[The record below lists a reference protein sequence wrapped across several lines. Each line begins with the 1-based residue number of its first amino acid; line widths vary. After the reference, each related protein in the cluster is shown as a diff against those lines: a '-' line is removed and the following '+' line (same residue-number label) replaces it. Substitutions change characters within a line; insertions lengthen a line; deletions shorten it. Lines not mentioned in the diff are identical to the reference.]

1 MLLTHQNIHVIM
13 QPKGQKGGSCA
24 MSFIGKIIKELPP
37 CAENNRNSE
46 GDFIRMPDGSIA
58 FAYTRYRN
66 GGHQDSAIADL
77 AVCFSYDEGES
88 FTAPRIFLT
97 AEECGNARNI
107 MSVSLIEMLDGSI
120 GVFYL
125 KKFGKLSCLPFLRTT
140 RDFVT
145 LSEES
150 RCVVP
155 DGYICLVNGR
165 MRRLKNGDLIMPIA
179 GNFHPEGGPEA
190 SYETEDNWKYPP
202 SQGAIFLSK
211 DDGKTF
217 EMTAIQDCPYE
228 ICLIP
233 ADRGLQEPGCEE
245 LDDGRIYLYYRNAS
259 GRQLETY
266 SSDGGYT
273 WTPIMPSRFT
283 SPPSPMSSLRMSD
296 GNILV
301 GYNPAPLY
309 LGRGQRVDGVW
320 TGGRTPYVLEI
331 ADGNMNRIVAPRAI
345 ETDEKSGFGYCSM
358 LEVSDGILL
367 AYCAGCTQ
375 DPNMLARLR
384 IRKIPKNE
392 LYPK

>member
-1 MLLTHQNIHVIM
+1 
-13 QPKGQKGGSCA
+13 
-24 MSFIGKIIKELPP
+24 MSFVGKIIKELPP

-58 FAYTRYRN
+58 FAYTHYRN
-66 GGHQDSAIADL
+66 GGHQDSAVADL

-88 FTAPRIFLT
+88 FTVPRIFLT

-125 KKFGKLSCLPFLRTT
+125 KKFGELNCIPFFRTT
-140 RDFVT
+140 RDFAT
-145 LSEES
+145 FSDETCCFEKDAYL
-150 RCVVP
+150 
-155 DGYICLVNGR
+155 CLVNGR
-165 MRRLKNGDLIMPIA
+165 MRRLKNGNLILPLG
-179 GNFHPEGGPEA
+179 GNIHPEEGPGG
-190 SYETEDNWKYPP
+190 SYENEGTWKYPP
-202 SQGAIFLSK
+202 SQGIVVISK

-217 EMTAIQDCPYE
+217 ETTAILDCPYE
-228 ICLIP
+228 ICMIP
-233 ADRGLQEPGCEE
+233 ADRGLQEPGLEE
-245 LDDGRIYLYYRNAS
+245 LDDGRIYLYFRNAS

-301 GYNPAPLY
+301 GYNPVPLY
-309 LGRGQRVDGVW
+309 FGRGPKVDGVW

-358 LEVSDGILL
+358 IEAKDGILL
-367 AYCAGCTQ
+367 AYCAGGTH
-375 DPNMLARLR
+375 DPNMLARMR

-392 LYPK
+392 LYPQ